1 MTPMRHVVWGTAGHI
16 DHGKTTLVKALTGTD
31 CDRLPE
37 ERERGIT
44 IDLGFAQLADEEIQL
59 HFVDVPGHERLV
71 HTMIA
76 GAAGID
82 LALLVIAA
90 DEGVM
95 PQTREH
101 LEVIRLMGVPGGAVA
116 LTKIDLVDEELSEL
130 VAEEVRE
137 LLEPTSFSGVPV
149 VGVSATTGSGLEEL
163 QQTLF
168 DQGRTARPRQVEGRP
183 FREPVDR
190 VFSLTGAGTVVT
202 GTSLWGTLE
211 VGSEV
216 TIQPRGD
223 TARVRRLHV
232 HGEERRVVEAG
243 ERVALNLAGMS
254 RELLSRGDQV
264 ISPGPWQA
272 TRILTVGLE
281 LLASAP
287 GPLDEGDEVEVHA
300 LAARVSGRIER
311 LAVRPL
317 APGAHA
323 NAQISLRQPMQ
334 LFPGDRFVLRRPSPV
349 NTFAGGR
356 VLDAHLRRWR
366 RRDSAALDELPDVR
380 RNEWP
385 ELLASWINRE
395 GLAGLSQPVLAGRLG
410 VLDTAIEA
418 PLGRLLKEDRIRAL
432 PTQPSTFIS
441 SSVLT
446 ELAHTA
452 GEELK
457 RRLAGEEVSAGI
469 PARDFAGRLLPRKA
483 ISLVDIYL
491 EELRGRGVIE
501 LSEGRVVPPGS
512 DGHMTAAG
520 EELTRKIEKLYRE
533 DGFEAG
539 SPAEAAHR
547 LQAKPVMVEGICR
560 YLLQRRRLVRLEGKY
575 LIHRAVLDEMARK
588 VREWSVDDFAVGD
601 FKEKFGL
608 TRKLAIP
615 ALEWLDSERVTVRQ
629 GNRRKII
636 RRTRKE

>member
-334 LFPGDRFVLRRPSPV
+334 LFPGDRLVLRRPSPV